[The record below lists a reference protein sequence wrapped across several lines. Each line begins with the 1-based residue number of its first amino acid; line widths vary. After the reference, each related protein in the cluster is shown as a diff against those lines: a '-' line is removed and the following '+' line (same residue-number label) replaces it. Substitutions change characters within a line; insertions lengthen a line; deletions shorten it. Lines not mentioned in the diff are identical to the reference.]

1 MQFRDCG
8 QNDHGLFSLAVEETM
23 QYFVDMKAVS
33 SGDGSKERPF
43 QKINEAAGIAK
54 PREPDS
60 LRTCCMITTDRME

>member
-1 MQFRDCG
+1 
-8 QNDHGLFSLAVEETM
+8 M

-33 SGDGSKERPF
+33 SGDGSKDSPF

>member
-1 MQFRDCG
+1 
-8 QNDHGLFSLAVEETM
+8 M
-23 QYFVDMKAVS
+23 QYFLDMTAVS
-33 SGDGSKERPF
+33 SGDGTKERPF